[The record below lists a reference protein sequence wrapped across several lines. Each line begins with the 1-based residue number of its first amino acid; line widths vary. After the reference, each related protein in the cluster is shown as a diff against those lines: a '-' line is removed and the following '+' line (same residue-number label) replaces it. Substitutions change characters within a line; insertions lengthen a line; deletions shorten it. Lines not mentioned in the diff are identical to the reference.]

1 MCATRSPTTSPR
13 LRIRCVCARRHGTG
27 RGARYRSPDNPPP
40 PRTVI
45 GVRWGRDESRLPRQA
60 RASCPLRHRCVPTE
74 PSAAS
79 SRLRHQTSAR
89 NVRGTRDQVPRHARR
104 RRQKDMGR
112 SLTAPHG
119 ARRGLGGKSE
129 FGAASPQSA
138 ATGATWGP
146 CSPTRPNEECVRA
159 SNLPT
164 VNTLT
169 RRPKARPRSKTSTG
183 APAGSMLESSPRE
196 TRSSGV
202 RSRAR
207 ARFAKPVGLAGR
219 LTALC
224 AHGEGAGL
232 RMRVSG
238 DVQLWRAEFLR
249 GGAVFTANA
258 RANVRL
264 KPASSQILHRK

>member
-13 LRIRCVCARRHGTG
+13 LRIRCVCARPSWP
-27 RGARYRSPDNPPP
+27 RYR

-129 FGAASPQSA
+129 FGGGLATISRHRSDVGAVLSHSPERGMRSRQQSPDGQYA
-138 ATGATWGP
+138 DPPTESAT
-146 CSPTRPNEECVRA
+146 
-159 SNLPT
+159 
-164 VNTLT
+164 TLEDFDRST
-169 RRPKARPRSKTSTG
+169 RRFYAGIIPTG
-183 APAGSMLESSPRE
+183 D
-196 TRSSGV
+196 
-202 RSRAR
+202 
-207 ARFAKPVGLAGR
+207 PVIR
-219 LTALC
+219 
-224 AHGEGAGL
+224 GE
-232 RMRVSG
+232 
-238 DVQLWRAEFLR
+238 
-249 GGAVFTANA
+249 
-258 RANVRL
+258 
-264 KPASSQILHRK
+264 I